1 LPERSA
7 PLRLNVIHR
16 DLQEVI
22 MAPLTRSALLLIA
35 CFTGVAQASADKP
48 AEKPRVKVEFR
59 RAESKPAEGL
69 TEAMVA
75 GSMDKIYLHKMAD
88 ATSEDIAEARSRE
101 DGQGKPAVEII
112 FTREGAKKMA
122 KLSEQHKDRPLAIL
136 VDGKVIAAPIVR
148 AKFSERSMITGNF
161 TREEVDKLV
170 KGINGK

>member
-1 LPERSA
+1 
-7 PLRLNVIHR
+7 
-16 DLQEVI
+16 
-22 MAPLTRSALLLIA
+22 MASFTRAVLLLFA
-35 CFTGVAQASADKP
+35 CLAAVAHTSADKP
-48 AEKPRVKVEFR
+48 IEKPRLKIEFR

-75 GSMDKIYLHKMAD
+75 GTKDKVYLHKLAD
-88 ATSEDIAEARSRE
+88 AGNDDIAEARAKE

-148 AKFSERSMITGNF
+148 AKFSERAIITGNF
-161 TREEVDKLV
+161 TQAEVDRLV
-170 KGINGK
+170 KGVNGK